1 MISPKM
7 FLIIHGHL
15 VWETKIFNSLGITV
29 YLVVILVN
37 KTSKVASR
45 LTDQDAATVSS
56 QVNDTIATKKL
67 LVKKSLI
74 KLILQ
79 ITFLP

>member
-15 VWETKIFNSLGITV
+15 VWETNIFNSLGITV

-37 KTSKVASR
+37 RPSKVASY
-45 LTDQDAATVSS
+45 LTDQDAATVSF
-56 QVNDTIATKKL
+56 QVNATIATKKL
-67 LVKKSLI
+67 LVKKVL
-74 KLILQ
+74 LN
-79 ITFLP
+79 